1 MSKKKEK
8 AIAERQIRML
18 FAKAKKSS
26 FDSQISKEFVR
37 KARKE
42 AMHLNIKLSKE
53 TRQKFCKKC
62 LSYFNTNNCQIRIKK
77 GFRVI
82 KCTNCKC
89 LSRYKLL

>member
-1 MSKKKEK
+1 MSKKMEK
-8 AIAERQIRML
+8 AIAERQIKRL

-26 FDSQISKEFVR
+26 SNSLISREFVR
-37 KARKE
+37 KARRE

-62 LSYFNTNNCQIRIKK
+62 FSYFNINNCKIRIKK

-82 KCTNCKC
+82 KCLNCKC
-89 LSRYKLL
+89 ISRYQLF